1 MYIIRD
7 IFHLKFGHYRDA
19 KALMPAR
26 AGTDGDEARAK
37 NMFPES
43 KTFRMLS
50 DFTGDSYRLIME
62 EGYDSLG
69 EYEKALTSGMG
80 HADFQSW
87 YTRFKEYTVSSH
99 REILKV
105 VG

>member
-7 IFHLKFGHYRDA
+7 IFHLKFGHFRDA
-19 KALMPAR
+19 KALM
-26 AGTDGDEARAK
+26 DEARAK

-50 DFTGDSYRLIME
+50 DFTGDAYRLIME
-62 EGYDSLG
+62 VGYDSLG
-69 EYEKALTSGMG
+69 EYEKALASGMG
-80 HADFQSW
+80 HAEFQAW
-87 YTRFKEYTVSSH
+87 YARFKEQALSSH